1 VSGALTRFWFHVPG
15 HLGIG
20 VTAPSL
26 AEATELAT
34 QVALERGWSFD
45 PREVEQNVDPA
56 RLDPQ
61 HVLPEI
67 ATAVECGVWFPRRRD

>member
-1 VSGALTRFWFHVPG
+1 LLFWFPVPG

-34 QVALERGWSFD
+34 EAALELGWAFD

-56 RLDPQ
+56 HLDP
-61 HVLPEI
+61 HRVLPEI
-67 ATAVECGVWFPRRRD
+67 VTTVERGVWFPRRGAATN